1 MNDEKTMEIRAKM
14 VQALS
19 LLKEALN
26 ISLPLLQSEQKKG
39 VVALWEGF
47 LREFFSYVKQKS
59 KETGSNLMA
68 YISFNRIWL
77 R

>member
-1 MNDEKTMEIRAKM
+1 MQDRTPEIHAKM
-14 VQALS
+14 TQALI
-19 LLKEALN
+19 LIKEALN
-26 ISLPLLQSEQKKG
+26 ISLPLLRGEQRQG

-47 LREFFSYVKQKS
+47 LREILTFIRKTS
-59 KETGSNLMA
+59 KESGLNLIS